1 MQLDSVCRLFCFGT
15 PAFGR
20 HSLVEAAL
28 RIRHRAQTGHA
39 VPGNLIR
46 EPWWPWQT
54 TKAKLVHDERCRRGA
69 RLVPLIPES
78 VVNTDVDVRKGLA
91 FYRRAGPGAPPP
103 DMVLGRMTRAL
114 DNGQGIQDPRVSR
127 QHLRVLLAYGEPYEP
142 NGVCKVVAL
151 GHNPSTIRR
160 GKMASL
166 GLGFHAEPPAFKLRR
181 GDEQTLYPGDT
192 IQLVCED
199 VSRAHGRSLPFEGN
213 ACAYRVDYLKRGAI
227 EEDPHGT
234 IVLGAGTDDT
244 DDEASDMEAAS
255 SQPQFGPETQ
265 QQLP

>member
-1 MQLDSVCRLFCFGT
+1 MRRRERERRGADALEIVDMPPDVLVHILVLLPSLQDVCTMDRVCRLFAVGT
-15 PAFGR
+15 PSFGR

-103 DMVLGRMTRAL
+103 DMVLHWWT
-114 DNGQGIQDPRVSR
+114 N
-127 QHLRVLLAYGEPYEP
+127 
-142 NGVCKVVAL
+142 
-151 GHNPSTIRR
+151 
-160 GKMASL
+160 
-166 GLGFHAEPPAFKLRR
+166 
-181 GDEQTLYPGDT
+181 
-192 IQLVCED
+192 
-199 VSRAHGRSLPFEGN
+199 
-213 ACAYRVDYLKRGAI
+213 
-227 EEDPHGT
+227 
-234 IVLGAGTDDT
+234 
-244 DDEASDMEAAS
+244 
-255 SQPQFGPETQ
+255 
-265 QQLP
+265 